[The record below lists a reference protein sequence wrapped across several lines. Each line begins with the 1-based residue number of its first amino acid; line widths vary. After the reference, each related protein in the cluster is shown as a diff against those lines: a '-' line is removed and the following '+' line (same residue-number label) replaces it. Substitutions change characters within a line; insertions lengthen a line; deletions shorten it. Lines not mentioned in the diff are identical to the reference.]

1 MRGIFQSRGP
11 LVCLFHFSFFFFSR
25 SGKARGEIEEISGVI
40 WMLKVISG
48 CLMLALFGR
57 LSCFS
62 LSAHPPELPPFHHQS
77 LCHDCLVFA
86 LLASEH
92 RQLTLMKLLHLLV
105 RVGL

>member
-62 LSAHPPELPPFHHQS
+62 LSAHPPELPPFLSLSAMIVWCLLSSPQS
-77 LCHDCLVFA
+77 TG
-86 LLASEH
+86 S
-92 RQLTLMKLLHLLV
+92 
-105 RVGL
+105 